1 MVTKYHPFIFGDFL
15 VNSHHM
21 IKEFLMKQVIKRQ
34 LKGVP
39 DAEVERIMAI
49 VEKNPE
55 LFKKIGDEIQ
65 AKVKA
70 GRSQMAAS
78 MEVMRAH
85 QSELQKA
92 LGK

>member
-1 MVTKYHPFIFGDFL
+1 MF
-15 VNSHHM
+15 
-21 IKEFLMKQVIKRQ
+21 KEFLLKKMIKSQ

-39 DAEVERIMAI
+39 DAEVDRIIML

-65 AKVKA
+65 AKIKS
-70 GRSQMAAS
+70 GRSQQAAS

-85 QSELQKA
+85 QAELQKV
-92 LGK
+92 LK

>member
-1 MVTKYHPFIFGDFL
+1 
-15 VNSHHM
+15 
-21 IKEFLMKQVIKRQ
+21 MKQVIKRQ

-39 DAEVERIMAI
+39 EAEVNRII
-49 VEKNPE
+49 TLVEKNPE

-85 QSELQKA
+85 QAELQKV
-92 LGK
+92 LK

>member
-1 MVTKYHPFIFGDFL
+1 ML
-15 VNSHHM
+15 
-21 IKEFLMKQVIKRQ
+21 KEFLLKQVIKRQ

-39 DAEVERIMAI
+39 EAEVDRIVAL

-85 QSELQKA
+85 QAELQKV
-92 LGK
+92 LQK

>member
-1 MVTKYHPFIFGDFL
+1 MF
-15 VNSHHM
+15 
-21 IKEFLMKQVIKRQ
+21 KEFLLKQMIKRQ

-39 DAEVERIMAI
+39 EHEVDRII
-49 VEKNPE
+49 GLVEKNPE

-65 AKVKA
+65 AKVKS

-85 QSELQKA
+85 QSELQRVLK
-92 LGK
+92 

>member
-1 MVTKYHPFIFGDFL
+1 ML
-15 VNSHHM
+15 
-21 IKEFLMKQVIKRQ
+21 KEFLLKQVIKRQ

-39 DAEVERIMAI
+39 EAEVDRIIAI

-85 QSELQKA
+85 QSELQKV
-92 LGK
+92 LQQ

>member
-1 MVTKYHPFIFGDFL
+1 
-15 VNSHHM
+15 M

-39 DAEVERIMAI
+39 EAEVNRII
-49 VEKNPE
+49 LLVEKNPE

-85 QSELQKA
+85 QAELQKV
-92 LGK
+92 LK

>member
-1 MVTKYHPFIFGDFL
+1 
-15 VNSHHM
+15 M

-39 DAEVERIMAI
+39 DAEVERIMAV

-85 QSELQKA
+85 QSELQKV
-92 LGK
+92 LQK

>member
-1 MVTKYHPFIFGDFL
+1 
-15 VNSHHM
+15 M
-21 IKEFLMKQVIKRQ
+21 IKEFLLKQVIKRQ

-39 DAEVERIMAI
+39 EAEVDRILAI

-55 LFKKIGDEIQ
+55 LFQKIGDEIQ

-85 QSELQKA
+85 QSELQKV
-92 LGK
+92 LK

>member
-1 MVTKYHPFIFGDFL
+1 
-15 VNSHHM
+15 M
-21 IKEFLMKQVIKRQ
+21 IKEFLMKQVIKSQ

-39 DAEVERIMAI
+39 EAEVNRII
-49 VEKNPE
+49 ELVEKNPE

-65 AKVKA
+65 AKIKA

-85 QSELQKA
+85 QAELQKI
-92 LGK
+92 LK

>member
-1 MVTKYHPFIFGDFL
+1 ML
-15 VNSHHM
+15 
-21 IKEFLMKQVIKRQ
+21 KEFLLKKMIKSQ

-39 DAEVERIMAI
+39 DAQIDHI
-49 VEKNPE
+49 IGLVEKNPD

-70 GRSQMAAS
+70 GRSQQAAS

-85 QSELQKA
+85 QAELQKV
-92 LGK
+92 LK

>member
-1 MVTKYHPFIFGDFL
+1 MF
-15 VNSHHM
+15 
-21 IKEFLMKQVIKRQ
+21 KEFLLKKMIKSQ

-39 DAEVERIMAI
+39 DSEIDRIIML

-65 AKVKA
+65 AKIKG
-70 GRSQMAAS
+70 GRSQAAAS

-85 QSELQKA
+85 QAELQKV
-92 LGK
+92 LK

>member
-1 MVTKYHPFIFGDFL
+1 
-15 VNSHHM
+15 M

-39 DAEVERIMAI
+39 EAEVNRVIAL

-85 QSELQKA
+85 QSELQKV
-92 LGK
+92 LK

>member
-1 MVTKYHPFIFGDFL
+1 ML
-15 VNSHHM
+15 
-21 IKEFLMKQVIKRQ
+21 KEFLLKQVIKRQ

-39 DAEVERIMAI
+39 EAEVARIIAL

-85 QSELQKA
+85 QSELQKV
-92 LGK
+92 LQQ

>member
-1 MVTKYHPFIFGDFL
+1 MF
-15 VNSHHM
+15 
-21 IKEFLMKQVIKRQ
+21 KEFLLKKVIKSQ

-39 DAEVERIMAI
+39 EAEIDRIIAL

-85 QSELQKA
+85 QAELQKV
-92 LGK
+92 LK

>member
-1 MVTKYHPFIFGDFL
+1 MF
-15 VNSHHM
+15 
-21 IKEFLMKQVIKRQ
+21 KEFLLKQVIKRQ

-39 DAEVERIMAI
+39 EAEVDRIIAL

-85 QSELQKA
+85 QAELQKV
-92 LGK
+92 LQK

>member
-1 MVTKYHPFIFGDFL
+1 ML
-15 VNSHHM
+15 
-21 IKEFLMKQVIKRQ
+21 KEFLLKKMIKSQ

-39 DAEVERIMAI
+39 DAEVDRIIML

-65 AKVKA
+65 AKIKG
-70 GRSQMAAS
+70 GRTQMAAS

-85 QSELQKA
+85 QAELQKV
-92 LGK
+92 LK

>member
-1 MVTKYHPFIFGDFL
+1 
-15 VNSHHM
+15 M

-39 DAEVERIMAI
+39 EAEVERIMAL

-85 QSELQKA
+85 QGELQKV
-92 LGK
+92 LQK

>member
-1 MVTKYHPFIFGDFL
+1 MF
-15 VNSHHM
+15 
-21 IKEFLMKQVIKRQ
+21 KEFLLKQMIKRQ

-39 DAEVERIMAI
+39 EAEVDRIIAL

-65 AKVKA
+65 AKVKS

-85 QSELQKA
+85 QSELQKV
-92 LGK
+92 LK